1 MELIKKIKEAEAQG
15 RQIIEQAKADAA
27 RQAEKEREQRR
38 QALIQT
44 EQKRKKTTEA
54 AVAAAESEGLAEV
67 KKLKAQAEK
76 RRQQLRNKVES
87 KMAGAVARVMDYLRG

>member
-87 KMAGAVARVMDYLRG
+87 KKAGAVARVMDYLRG